1 MDPKQNLLKG
11 PVLLTGVF
19 LALAFLVF
27 YAFKDIGISEPLVL
41 LVIVIPIL
49 SVFALVLLLIW
60 LALILGTNDL
70 AFHPHAFGL
79 PAGSIRAIL
88 ALSLVAIFVAA
99 AFFLAGSKDL
109 MAPVAAVV
117 VEEVELPK
125 GFQVNPEARKA
136 FEDRLPAGTTF
147 LRSTHTK
154 DDATTE
160 RIDIIS
166 ITSSQ
171 ARIDLIKQVFTVVA
185 TALVTVIGFYF
196 GSKTATQGQPGD
208 ASSPL
213 SADDRSTLAAT
224 AAANADK
231 AGGVLKEIEKAVDKA
246 SRSKRSATQAV
257 SASSPRGDKKYPL
270 LKKNLEVATKAAG
283 NTSQALADAKLLVE
297 KIQTLSEKIKSKAE
311 PAFDATAATREIGE
325 MFAKLERLRTV
336 AQAAASKAARV
347 AALSAAS
354 TAKETR

>member
-1 MDPKQNLLKG
+1 MPG
-11 PVLLTGVF
+11 
-19 LALAFLVF
+19 
-27 YAFKDIGISEPLVL
+27 Y
-41 LVIVIPIL
+41 
-49 SVFALVLLLIW
+49 
-60 LALILGTNDL
+60 
-70 AFHPHAFGL
+70 
-79 PAGSIRAIL
+79 
-88 ALSLVAIFVAA
+88 
-99 AFFLAGSKDL
+99 
-109 MAPVAAVV
+109 
-117 VEEVELPK
+117 
-125 GFQVNPEARKA
+125 
-136 FEDRLPAGTTF
+136 
-147 LRSTHTK
+147 
-154 DDATTE
+154 
-160 RIDIIS
+160 
-166 ITSSQ
+166 
-171 ARIDLIKQVFTVVA
+171 
-185 TALVTVIGFYF
+185 
-196 GSKTATQGQPGD
+196 QPGD